1 MSTEPLWAIVLSRRS
16 LSPSMI
22 RIVLGGTQLRSFQS
36 TGVPDEFIWLTF
48 ANEDGTSGG
57 RYYTVRHWNG
67 DTCELSVDFVR
78 HDVGIGT
85 KWAQQ
90 AIEGDRIEIYHPRS
104 RFAPPPTGDIIL
116 LGDYSALP
124 AIARIVDECRDRRII
139 VHAEIPGIEDR
150 LDFRRKDNLTVY
162 WHETFGKAEKATQ
175 LTNIAQTMP
184 CPEKSAY
191 VWIAGEAKAVAKCRK
206 YFRTT
211 CNIHKDH
218 ITAVGYWIE
227 GQARV

>member
-1 MSTEPLWAIVLSRRS
+1 MSAEPLWATVLSRRS

-22 RIVLGGTQLRSFQS
+22 RIVLGGEELRSFQS

-67 DTCELSVDFVR
+67 DTCELTVDFVR

-90 AIEGDRIEIYHPRS
+90 AIEGDMIEIYLPRS

-124 AIARIVDECRDRRII
+124 AIARIVEECRDRRII
-139 VHAEIPGIEDR
+139 VYAEIPGIEDR
-150 LDFRRKDNLTVY
+150 LDFVCNDNLTIN

-175 LTNIAQTMP
+175 LSNIAQTMP

-191 VWIAGEAKAVAKCRK
+191 IWIAGEARAVSDCRK
-206 YFRTT
+206 HFRTA
-211 CNIHKDH
+211 CNIHKDY